1 MFKTLNGFLAM
12 IVLIVVLKWALP
24 PEAVELATQILVKVL
39 TLIRDLLQQVN
50 LPQ

>member
-1 MFKTLNGFLAM
+1 MFKTLNGFLGI
-12 IVLIVVLKWALP
+12 IVLILILRWGLP
-24 PEAVELATQILVKVL
+24 EVADLLEQILIMVF

>member
-1 MFKTLNGFLAM
+1 MFRVLNGFLAI

-24 PEAVELATQILVKVL
+24 AEAVELASQILIRIL
-39 TLIRDLLQQVN
+39 TLVRDLLQQVN